1 MCVCVCGGS
10 LLSREAV
17 RQVELLA
24 NQAERVAEALRKR
37 NEREESEIKRGRG
50 EQGSLGR
57 LASCCTEPSSNSST
71 AARN

>member
-1 MCVCVCGGS
+1 MCVWVCVWKPALAGGCT
-10 LLSREAV
+10 
-17 RQVELLA
+17 
-24 NQAERVAEALRKR
+24 AEVAEALRKR
-37 NEREESEIKRGRG
+37 NEREEGEIKRERGRG